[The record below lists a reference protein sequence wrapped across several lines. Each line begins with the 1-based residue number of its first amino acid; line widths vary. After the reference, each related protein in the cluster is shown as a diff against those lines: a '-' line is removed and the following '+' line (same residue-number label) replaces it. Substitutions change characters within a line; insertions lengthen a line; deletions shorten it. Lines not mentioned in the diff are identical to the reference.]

1 MANWLVVI
9 LSVENHPKR
18 GSYISIECFI
28 RKMHNM
34 HLKIESLPIYCVL
47 WFLVE
52 MELIGVKLKIWK
64 KIILHVHRL
73 KILCFWLNTSSF
85 YQKFYGVVRIPSN
98 ISLLNVYISL
108 LKFIRLIY
116 CGEWIAILRGS
127 QVDWTLLVL
136 CTRGKYRR
144 PVITIFSKVPRLAYG
159 TPRKM

>member
-1 MANWLVVI
+1 MADWLVVI
-9 LSVENHPKR
+9 LSVENHSEC
-18 GSYISIECFI
+18 GSYISIECLI

-73 KILCFWLNTSSF
+73 KILCFWLNFGSF

-98 ISLLNVYISL
+98 ISFLKVNVSL

-127 QVDWTLLVL
+127 QVDWALLVL
-136 CTRGKYRR
+136 CTRGKYWR

>member
-1 MANWLVVI
+1 MANWLVII
-9 LSVENHPKR
+9 LSVENHSEC
-18 GSYISIECFI
+18 GSYISIECLVW
-28 RKMHNM
+28 KMHNM

-98 ISLLNVYISL
+98 ISFLKVNVSL

-136 CTRGKYRR
+136 CTRGKYWR